1 VERLDWKLTL
11 SLQFSWRTKKAGRG
25 QKRCPLFKRKE
36 KDQRII
42 LINNSFKGQR
52 AAPDRVAPAPRDP
65 TPLFTFL
72 NRKEISAAAS
82 FSWLEVLL
90 CCHKQIPKDAR
101 VAPHAESSTGILT
114 CFPFAESRHL
124 TSPKAQSLS
133 FSKCLTPRLG
143 STNSQLIAIFE
154 ITLFSSVEKG
164 FHFSNYYCYQDLHH
178 WFFEPASQRA
188 CRKTNASFYSFRRTA
203 CTEWHGI
210 SLRF

>member
-1 VERLDWKLTL
+1 MQYCYHT
-11 SLQFSWRTKKAGRG
+11 Q
-25 QKRCPLFKRKE
+25 
-36 KDQRII
+36 
-42 LINNSFKGQR
+42 
-52 AAPDRVAPAPRDP
+52 

-90 CCHKQIPKDAR
+90 RCRKQIPKDAEI
-101 VAPHAESSTGILT
+101 APHIESSTGILT
-114 CFPFAESRHL
+114 SFPFAKSRHL
-124 TSPKAQSLS
+124 TRPKSQSLS
-133 FSKCLTPRLG
+133 FLKYLTPRLG

-164 FHFSNYYCYQDLHH
+164 FHFSNYYYYQDLHH
-178 WFFEPASQRA
+178 WFFEPDSHRTFW
-188 CRKTNASFYSFRRTA
+188 KINASFYSFRRTT